1 MITRRALLQTGAAA
15 LLGHAAASTKP
26 NFILIYADDLGY
38 GDVGVYGSPN
48 IRTPR
53 IDQLA
58 QEGTRLTSFY
68 AQPICGPSRTALMT
82 GCYPM
87 RVAEHGNKKH
97 LHPVLHTKEVT
108 LAEVL
113 KPAGYATAMIGKW
126 DMAGHSNIAYKP
138 DLLPMQQGYDMQFG
152 TPSSND
158 SVTQT
163 VLMRDGKVIENPAV
177 QATLTQRYTDEALRF
192 IERNRKQ
199 PFFVYLCPNMPH
211 TALAAS
217 DKFRGK
223 SKRGLFGDCVEELDF
238 NVGRIVDT
246 VKKLGLAK
254 NTYILFTSDNG
265 PWLVKKEEGGSAGP
279 LRSGKVSTWEGGVRV
294 PCIFWGPGRIP
305 ASRVCSELVATLDVM
320 PTFAALAGAQPPK
333 ERVID
338 GMNVSDLLLGKTD
351 KSPRTTYHY
360 YLWTHLQAVRKG
372 KWKLHVTRPGQPEW
386 IMPLLRTRH
395 IDETDARDIAQPL
408 LYDLDADPG
417 ERYDLAAKHP
427 DVVKELLAHAEQVRE
442 DLGDYN
448 RLGRNVRFFDPMEAR
463 PTEPQRTV

>member
-15 LLGHAAASTKP
+15 LAAQAATPSRP
-26 NFILIYADDLGY
+26 NFILIFIDDLGY
-38 GDVGVYGSPN
+38 GDIGVNGSPN

-53 IDQLA
+53 IDALA
-58 QEGTRLTSFY
+58 REGTRFTSFY
-68 AQPICGPSRTALMT
+68 AQPICGPSRSALMT

-87 RVAEHGNKKH
+87 RLAERNNKKH
-97 LHPVLHTKEVT
+97 LHPVLHSKEVT

-126 DMAGHSNIAYKP
+126 DMAGHSNTTYQP
-138 DLLPMQQGYDMQFG
+138 DLLPLHQGFDMQFG

-158 SVTQT
+158 STTQT
-163 VLMRDGKVIENPAV
+163 VLMRDGKVIENPTV
-177 QATLTQRYTDEALRF
+177 QATLTERYTDEALRF
-192 IERNRKQ
+192 IQENRRK
-199 PFFVYLCPNMPH
+199 PFFLYLCPNMPH

-223 SKRGLFGDCVEELDF
+223 SKRGLFGDCVEEIDY

-246 VKKLGLAK
+246 VNKLGLAK

-265 PWLVKKEEGGSAGP
+265 PWLVKNEDGGSAGP

-294 PCIFWGPGRIP
+294 PCIFWAPGRVP
-305 ASRVCSELVATLDVM
+305 AGRVCPEMAATLDVM
-320 PTFAALAGAQPPK
+320 PTFAALAGVGAPQD
-333 ERVID
+333 RVID
-338 GMNVSDLLLGKTD
+338 GLDIRDLLHGKTD
-351 KSPRTTYHY
+351 QSPRDTYHY

-372 KWKLHVTRPGQPEW
+372 KWKLHVTRPGQPQW

-395 IDETDARDIAQPL
+395 IDAADAQDITQPL
-408 LYDLDADPG
+408 LYNLETDPG
-417 ERYDLAAKHP
+417 ERYDLSAKHP
-427 DVVKELLAHAEQVRE
+427 EIVKEMLAHVERVRE

-448 RLGRNVRFFDPMEAR
+448 RLGKNVRFFDPMDAR
-463 PTEPQRTV
+463 PAEPQRST